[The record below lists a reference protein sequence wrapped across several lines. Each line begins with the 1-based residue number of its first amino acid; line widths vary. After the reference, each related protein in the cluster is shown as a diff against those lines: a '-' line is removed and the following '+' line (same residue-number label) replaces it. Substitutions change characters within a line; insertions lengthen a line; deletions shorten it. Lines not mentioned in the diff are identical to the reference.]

1 MKLQNISILK
11 PILYTF
17 ITAISIQAQSI
28 YAGAENIC
36 EPNLHLDDRDLNGC
50 SNLPVLYPSNDSQT
64 NTALLLS
71 DLGLAEIEP
80 MPIDQNLWDAT
91 FGYVPFDAANVS
103 LATKNKIQNQRNE
116 LTVKDEIIFDER
128 CYSFNSGNYAF
139 INQVKTH
146 KLIPA
151 NEKLVLINERKKM
164 NQCDNKIA
172 LISIDPN
179 WSTTTRQ
186 YASYLNAS
194 ILFYNANYSSSTKI
208 FTVLT
213 SVEDAWLK
221 ETAQYM
227 LIRTTLNSAYATGVD
242 QYGDVYLDNINQN
255 LLKQFLGHITNYLN
269 AYPNGR
275 YVASA
280 RGFLRRGFWLS
291 KRQDLLVNE
300 IVWQI
305 QNPKSKFYNLDMGQ
319 LPAEIDRRIF
329 SSNSFELKNL
339 KDPFFLTIYNLMNMR
354 DYKTEHY
361 QPITWSQ
368 LNAQKDFFKTQPE
381 LFNYLRAIHLFFIQ
395 NRPQDALNYLPKSNT
410 KNSNYLQLSQTFL
423 KGQILEKLGQNQ
435 TAEEYW
441 TNQLAQA
448 RTLYQKGLFETA
460 LSKHLNIKQDYSAF
474 IGKQAKIS
482 QPNLQRQFITQQ
494 ANIDSLDKIIQ
505 SNQSTV
511 DQKQAAIHTLL
522 SKSLV
527 HQRFDLFQQKY
538 SYLPKNASEYKGYSS
553 AKEHLKNKPVFASF
567 IWNGSKITAQLKC
580 DNLLTL
586 TQQLSK
592 LPNDPLLNICLG
604 EFMRSEQGYSLQQL
618 SYDEQQKPTISG
630 KIFARGEIYK
640 DIIKSSRK
648 DDLHAY
654 ALYRAIQC
662 YAPSG
667 INDCGGTEVAKNTRK
682 QWYDQIKRD
691 YPTSAWAK
699 SLKYY
704 W

>member
-1 MKLQNISILK
+1 
-11 PILYTF
+11 
-17 ITAISIQAQSI
+17 
-28 YAGAENIC
+28 
-36 EPNLHLDDRDLNGC
+36 
-50 SNLPVLYPSNDSQT
+50 
-64 NTALLLS
+64 
-71 DLGLAEIEP
+71 
-80 MPIDQNLWDAT
+80 
-91 FGYVPFDAANVS
+91 
-103 LATKNKIQNQRNE
+103 
-116 LTVKDEIIFDER
+116 
-128 CYSFNSGNYAF
+128 
-139 INQVKTH
+139 
-146 KLIPA
+146 
-151 NEKLVLINERKKM
+151 
-164 NQCDNKIA
+164 
-172 LISIDPN
+172 
-179 WSTTTRQ
+179 
-186 YASYLNAS
+186 
-194 ILFYNANYSSSTKI
+194 
-208 FTVLT
+208 
-213 SVEDAWLK
+213 
-221 ETAQYM
+221 
-227 LIRTTLNSAYATGVD
+227 
-242 QYGDVYLDNINQN
+242 
-255 LLKQFLGHITNYLN
+255 
-269 AYPNGR
+269 
-275 YVASA
+275 
-280 RGFLRRGFWLS
+280 
-291 KRQDLLVNE
+291 
-300 IVWQI
+300 
-305 QNPKSKFYNLDMGQ
+305 Q

-395 NRPQDALNYLPKSNT
+395 NKPQDALNYLPKPNT
-410 KNSNYLQLSQTFL
+410 KNTNYLQLSQTFL

-538 SYLPKNASEYKGYSS
+538 SYLPKNANEYKGYSS
-553 AKEHLKNKPVFASF
+553 EKEHLKNKPVFANF

-618 SYDEQQKPTISG
+618 SYDEQKKPTISG

-667 INDCGGTEVAKNTRK
+667 INDCGGIEVAKNTRK

>member
-11 PILYTF
+11 PIFYTF

-91 FGYVPFDAANVS
+91 FGSVPFDAANVS

-368 LNAQKDFFKTQPE
+368 LNAQKDFFKTQSE

-395 NRPQDALNYLPKSNT
+395 NKPQDALNYLPKSNI
-410 KNSNYLQLSQTFL
+410 KNTNYLQLSQTFL

-441 TNQLAQA
+441 TNQALLKHIHFI
-448 RTLYQKGLFETA
+448 RRLYLKP
-460 LSKHLNIKQDYSAF
+460 HYLNI
-474 IGKQAKIS
+474 
-482 QPNLQRQFITQQ
+482 
-494 ANIDSLDKIIQ
+494 
-505 SNQSTV
+505 
-511 DQKQAAIHTLL
+511 
-522 SKSLV
+522 
-527 HQRFDLFQQKY
+527 
-538 SYLPKNASEYKGYSS
+538 
-553 AKEHLKNKPVFASF
+553 
-567 IWNGSKITAQLKC
+567 
-580 DNLLTL
+580 
-586 TQQLSK
+586 
-592 LPNDPLLNICLG
+592 
-604 EFMRSEQGYSLQQL
+604 
-618 SYDEQQKPTISG
+618 
-630 KIFARGEIYK
+630 
-640 DIIKSSRK
+640 
-648 DDLHAY
+648 
-654 ALYRAIQC
+654 
-662 YAPSG
+662 
-667 INDCGGTEVAKNTRK
+667 
-682 QWYDQIKRD
+682 
-691 YPTSAWAK
+691 
-699 SLKYY
+699 
-704 W
+704 